1 MLRINRLGGVTVRVD
16 WAVLLTSSSFSGDAF
31 RNWGLLAGLKR
42 FSSPVRSPGSVAV
55 KSAFSLPICPNL
67 FSWTLGTAQHAVVFG
82 ASLDLQNLSVYLE
95 VLPRAN
101 FQPIKNDISPRGP
114 WLACI

>member
-42 FSSPVRSPGSVAV
+42 FSSPVRPPGSVAL
-55 KSAFSLPICPNL
+55 LP
-67 FSWTLGTAQHAVVFG
+67 
-82 ASLDLQNLSVYLE
+82 
-95 VLPRAN
+95 
-101 FQPIKNDISPRGP
+101 
-114 WLACI
+114 